1 MRLELHNIQLEIRGT
16 RDTYIEFMS
25 CTIEEV
31 ISYCKKYDLVNKEID
46 TDSRQV
52 DRKLFDLIHLL
63 VALIFCH
70 IRRSILRLTS

>member
-1 MRLELHNIQLEIRGT
+1 
-16 RDTYIEFMS
+16 MS
-25 CTIEEV
+25 YTIEEE
-31 ISYCKKYDLVNKEID
+31 ISYCKKCDLVNKEID

-70 IRRSILRLTS
+70 IRRSIKTYLTRCY

>member
-16 RDTYIEFMS
+16 RDTHIEFRS

-46 TDSRQV
+46 TDSRQH
-52 DRKLFDLIHLL
+52 DQKLIDLIHLL
-63 VALIFCH
+63 VVLIFCH
-70 IRRSILRLTS
+70 IRRSIALQ